1 MNFSNYFVKVAE
13 KSRFDRQAGKVSGE
27 AGNELLSNL
36 YDCYNILHRICW
48 GGTLI
53 PCEIGFSY
61 RMTRAFAYAAPPW
74 NGKKAKIVF
83 NVNLCSLCS
92 DLHIM
97 MILAHE
103 MTHIW
108 QYAQRRSG
116 GHGKDFYREM
126 ERIGIIGKDPMIMTE
141 NSAFAYVMF
150 MYSLKNINLQNNMKK
165 FLSTEQQRR
174 KKCR

>member
-1 MNFSNYFVKVAE
+1 MEEENLFNDFYTCY
-13 KSRFDRQAGKVSGE
+13 
-27 AGNELLSNL
+27 EL
-36 YDCYNILHRICW
+36 LHRICW
-48 GGTLI
+48 GGQLI
-53 PCEIGFSY
+53 SCDIGFSFQM
-61 RMTRAFAYAAPPW
+61 RRNFAYAAPPW

-108 QYAQRRSG
+108 QYSQGRQG

-126 ERIGIIGKDPMIMTE
+126 ERIGIVGRDPMQMLE
-141 NSAFAYVMF
+141 NSAFAYVIF
-150 MYSLKNINLQNNMKK
+150 MYSFKNINLQKNMKK
-165 FLSTEQQRR
+165 ILSTEQQRR